1 MLIKYV
7 ILLTHFIPVLGVLLI
22 EVSIG
27 QRNSFSSKKNI
38 TGPYVVA
45 DLSLSQDLIETN

>member
-1 MLIKYV
+1 MLIKHL
-7 ILLTHFIPVLGVLLI
+7 ILIVHSISVFGLLLI

-27 QRNSFSSKKNI
+27 QRNPLSDKNY

-45 DLSLSQDLIETN
+45 DLSLSQDLIENN